1 MSSKQVLPK
10 DTSNK
15 QLKRDV
21 SLRRIGRNG
30 SILLRLESL
39 KENKELKKGKQLIRD
54 KFRVLRNE
62 SGRGGRYV
70 VERKIFEETEDF

>member
-1 MSSKQVLPK
+1 MDMSLNTKILKIFLIDQQVLPK

-30 SILLRLESL
+30 SILLRLEPL
-39 KENKELKKGKQLIRD
+39 QENKELKKGNSL
-54 KFRVLRNE
+54 L
-62 SGRGGRYV
+62 
-70 VERKIFEETEDF
+70 KINSVS

>member
-1 MSSKQVLPK
+1 MDMLLNMKNFKIFLIDLQVLPK

-30 SILLRLESL
+30 STLLKQDLIQ
-39 KENKELKKGKQLIRD
+39 ENKELKKGNNL
-54 KFRVLRNE
+54 
-62 SGRGGRYV
+62 S
-70 VERKIFEETEDF
+70 KINSVS